1 MKPHCRME
9 RDIFPAGLR
18 AAALVISVLVFFLM
32 SAGCTQSSGTPGTTN
47 TTSWQTTELT
57 DVRTGYTF
65 SIHSLKDRPVLI
77 QTFTITCP
85 NCMRQQEEIT
95 RLAESG
101 EADFVM
107 VGLDIDPNG
116 NTDYSAGILTRR
128 GYAGFFARSPPSVTR
143 SLVDQFGLTVLSP
156 AQAPL
161 ILVCP
166 DGTARLLPPGIKTAA
181 DLKQALAG
189 CPG

>member
-18 AAALVISVLVFFLM
+18 AAALVISVLVFFLI
-32 SAGCTQSSGTPGTTN
+32 STGCTQSSGTPGTTN
-47 TTSWQTTELT
+47 TTPWQTTELT

-65 SIHSLKDRPVLI
+65 SIQSLKDRPVLV

-85 NCMRQQEEIT
+85 ICMRQQEEIT

-101 EADFVM
+101 EVDFVM

-116 NTDYSAGILTRR
+116 DERLLRRYTDQK
-128 GYAGFFARSPPSVTR
+128 GYTGLYARSPPSVTR

-166 DGTARLLPPGIKTAA
+166 DGTARLLPPGIKTVT
-181 DLKQALAG
+181 DLQQALAG